1 MTYLLI
7 TIIIFLALAPL
18 WHFMPSRRQR
28 REAKLREAAALAG
41 LFVEFRDL
49 PLPEAQ
55 RARLP
60 TSERQVLYYGRR
72 LKPARGSARRSA
84 AWWRKDGEWRSQDP
98 DAALPAVAS
107 EMPPA
112 VLALGISEGSCGI
125 YWQEDGEEETV
136 QALAALLTR
145 WAGDAEGKS

>member
-7 TIIIFLALAPL
+7 TIIIFVALAPL

-28 REAKLREAAALAG
+28 REAKLRETAALAG

-60 TSERQVLYYGRR
+60 SSERQVLYYGRR
-72 LKPARGSARRSA
+72 LKRTRGDARRSA
-84 AWWRKDGEWRSQDP
+84 AWWRKDGEWRSSDP
-98 DAALPAVAS
+98 HAALPSVAP

-112 VLALGISEGSCGI
+112 VLALGITESSCGV
-125 YWQEDGEEETV
+125 YWQEEGEEETV
-136 QALAALLTR
+136 RALAALLTR
-145 WAGDAEGKS
+145 WAGDAEGSS